1 MVLGLRDG
9 GCHIG
14 MMLPQVRAR
23 RDCKHAMAI
32 QMDRTAHSDC
42 DKNWKHVQ
50 GEEWVLLI
58 VTGG

>member
-1 MVLGLRDG
+1 MVLGLRNG
-9 GCHIG
+9 CCHIG
-14 MMLPQVRAR
+14 MMLPQVGALG
-23 RDCKHAMAI
+23 DCEHAMAI
-32 QMDRTAHSDC
+32 QMDTTVCSDH